1 MTFDILEE
9 IEEITTNTN
18 YIIEIYKNTSII
30 CSGNMKYKINKSAKN
45 IIDENCKNFGSTLKG
60 RIDSAKSKTNFK
72 YKTPIILSEQLK
84 LVLFPIG
91 NYENAQNA
99 WFSLKT
105 IANYRSIKNGKT
117 EVRFTNGLVE
127 EFDFSYYRFKNQY
140 IKAMSLYMKY
150 YDRQFAQQIIFN

>member
-1 MTFDILEE
+1 MYALYLDKLEE

-18 YIIEIYKNTSII
+18 YIIEICKNTSII

-117 EVRFTNGLVE
+117 EELLVTVVVVLPPPE
-127 EFDFSYYRFKNQY
+127 ITVISLLPNIVTALFK
-140 IKAMSLYMKY
+140 AL
-150 YDRQFAQQIIFN
+150 

>member
-1 MTFDILEE
+1 MNFDILEE

-30 CSGNMKYKINKSAKN
+30 CSGNMKYK
-45 IIDENCKNFGSTLKG
+45 
-60 RIDSAKSKTNFK
+60 
-72 YKTPIILSEQLK
+72 TPIKLTEQIK
-84 LVLFPIG
+84 LVLFPNG